1 MDVRFQKF
9 VDRWAGIPVCAAL
22 SLWHFG
28 AQLMK
33 GRFPAPPPRRILVI
47 LLSEMGSLVLAEPMF
62 RRWSTWPTH
71 PFASPD
77 QPTPL
82 RL

>member
-28 AQLMK
+28 AQLVK
-33 GRFPAPPPRRILVI
+33 GR
-47 LLSEMGSLVLAEPMF
+47 
-62 RRWSTWPTH
+62 
-71 PFASPD
+71 
-77 QPTPL
+77 
-82 RL
+82 